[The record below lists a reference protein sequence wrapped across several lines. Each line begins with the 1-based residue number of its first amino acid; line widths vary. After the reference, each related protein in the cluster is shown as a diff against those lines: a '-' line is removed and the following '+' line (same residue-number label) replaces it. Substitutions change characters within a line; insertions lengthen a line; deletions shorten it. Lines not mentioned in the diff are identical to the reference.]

1 MTGVQCSHYF
11 FSFFKMEPVKGEPL
25 VINEYMHEYTVYVLG
40 VPDLLHILWSV
51 TGGDVPGDQGPE
63 MFWQKE
69 KKKYI

>member
-11 FSFFKMEPVKGEPL
+11 FSFFKMEPVKGELL